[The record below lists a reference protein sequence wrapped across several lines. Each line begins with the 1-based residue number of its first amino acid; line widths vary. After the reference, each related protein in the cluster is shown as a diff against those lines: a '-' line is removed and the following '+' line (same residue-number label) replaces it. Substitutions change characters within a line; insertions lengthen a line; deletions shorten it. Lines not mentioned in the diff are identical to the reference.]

1 MLGCLISFLTPKATP
16 LSFSQN
22 VLFACAPIRST
33 ISHFPHSNPI
43 WVSSHSGQS
52 LRLCRIRMGKVAV
65 GAAVVCA
72 AAVCAAA
79 ALVVRHRMISSGKWA
94 RAVAILKEFEDK
106 CGTPI
111 VKLRQVADAM
121 DVEMHAG
128 LASEGGSKLNMLIS
142 FVDNLPTGDEEGLFY
157 ALDLGG
163 TNFRV
168 LRVHLGGKDKGVIG
182 QEFEEVSIPP
192 HLMTGSSDALFDF
205 IAAALAKFV
214 GSESEGFHP
223 PPGRQR
229 ELGFTFSFPVR
240 QTSIASGTLI
250 KWTKGFNIE
259 DAVGEDVV
267 AELTKSLEKI
277 GLDMRVAALV
287 NDTIGTLAGG
297 RFYNQDVIAAVIL
310 GTGTNAAYVERAH
323 AIPKWHGLIPKSG
336 DMVINMEWGNFRS
349 SHLPLTE
356 YDQALDAESLNPGEQ
371 IFEKLISGMY
381 LGEIVRRALLKMAEE
396 ADFFGDTVP
405 PKLKVPFILRDRP
418 TLFLLQQI
426 ENKCECDQ
434 TAVLLKSAS
443 FFQRAHSSSIIS
455 KFQLSSEPLPL
466 FFPYVLFSLPLL
478 QSSFSLSLFLFL
490 SNALT
495 QDEERKAAVTPDMS
509 AMHHD
514 TSSDLRVVG
523 YKLKDILEIS
533 NTSLKMR
540 KIVVE
545 LCDIV
550 ATRGARLA
558 AAGILG
564 ILKKIGRD
572 TVKVGEKQ
580 KSVIALDGGLFEHYT
595 KFRVC
600 LESTLKELLGVEAAE
615 TIVIEH
621 ANDGSGI
628 GAALLVASNS
638 QYLGVEE
645 S

>member
-1 MLGCLISFLTPKATP
+1 
-16 LSFSQN
+16 
-22 VLFACAPIRST
+22 
-33 ISHFPHSNPI
+33 
-43 WVSSHSGQS
+43 
-52 LRLCRIRMGKVAV
+52 MGKVAV

-79 ALVVRHRMISSGKWA
+79 ALVVRHRMISSRKWG
-94 RAVAILKEFEDK
+94 RAMAILKEFEDK

-214 GSESEGFHP
+214 ASEPEGFHP

-229 ELGFTFSFPVR
+229 ELGFTFSFPVK
-240 QTSIASGTLI
+240 QTSIASGNLI

-267 AELTKSLEKI
+267 GELTKSMEKI

-349 SHLPLTE
+349 SHLPLTG

-405 PKLKVPFILRDRP
+405 PKLRTPFILR
-418 TLFLLQQI
+418 
-426 ENKCECDQ
+426 
-434 TAVLLKSAS
+434 
-443 FFQRAHSSSIIS
+443 
-455 KFQLSSEPLPL
+455 
-466 FFPYVLFSLPLL
+466 
-478 QSSFSLSLFLFL
+478 
-490 SNALT
+490 
-495 QDEERKAAVTPDMS
+495 TPDMS

-514 TSSDLRVVG
+514 TTSDLKVVG
-523 YKLKDILEIS
+523 NKLKDILEIS

-572 TVKVGEKQ
+572 TVKVGERQ

-600 LESTLKELLGVEAAE
+600 LESTLKELLGDEVAE

-628 GAALLVASNS
+628 GAALLAASHS